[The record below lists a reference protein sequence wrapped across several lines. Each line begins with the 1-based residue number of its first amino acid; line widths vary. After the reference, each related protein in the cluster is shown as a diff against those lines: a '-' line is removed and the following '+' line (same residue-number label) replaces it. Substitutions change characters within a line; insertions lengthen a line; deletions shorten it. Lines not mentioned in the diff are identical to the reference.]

1 MIRYSLSLILL
12 ILLAIIAQQFLPVFI
27 SLYNA
32 RLFLLL
38 AVFLCASIT
47 VPLPIMFFYALLG
60 GFLWDAQCSLG
71 ALEVD
76 PYVYPDTVPSLRF
89 GVSILLFGFTG
100 LFMHGFR
107 PLFLQGKWYLSAFL
121 TGAATFLFCLSEYLL
136 IDFAR
141 GSLTMH
147 SKVFLQCF
155 YTALFSIVVSPLIF
169 ALLFQVAKWFRHS
182 VIPSQKDKKIY
193 LS

>member
-1 MIRYSLSLILL
+1 MIRYSLSLIFL

-47 VPLPIMFFYALLG
+47 VPLPVMLFYALLG
-60 GFLWDAQCSLG
+60 GFLWDAHCSLSSM
-71 ALEVD
+71 EVD
-76 PYVYPDTVPSLRF
+76 PYVYPDPVPSLRF
-89 GVSILLFGFTG
+89 GMSILLFGFTG
-100 LFMHGFR
+100 LFMQGFR
-107 PLFLQGKWYLSAFL
+107 PLFLEGKWHLFAFL
-121 TGAATFLFCLSEYLL
+121 TGAATFLFCLSEYLM

-141 GSLTMH
+141 GSFTIH
-147 SKVFLQCF
+147 SKVLLQCF
-155 YTALFSIVVSPLIF
+155 YTALFSIIISPVIF
-169 ALLFQVAKWFRHS
+169 ALLFQLAKWHRHTI
-182 VIPSQKDKKIY
+182 IPGLKDKNNY

>member
-1 MIRYSLSLILL
+1 VIRYSLSLILL
-12 ILLAIIAQQFLPVFI
+12 ILLAIVAQQFLPVFI

-38 AVFLCASIT
+38 TVFLCASVT
-47 VPLPIMFFYALLG
+47 VPLPVMFFYALIG
-60 GFLWDAQCSLG
+60 GFLWDAQCSLS
-71 ALEVD
+71 AMKVD
-76 PYVYPDTVPSLRF
+76 PYVYPDPVPSLRF
-89 GVSILLFGFTG
+89 GVSILLFGLTG

-107 PLFLQGKWYLSAFL
+107 PLFLQGKWYLSACL
-121 TGAATFLFCLSEYLL
+121 TGAATFLFCAGEYLL

-141 GSLTMH
+141 GSFTFH

-169 ALLFQVAKWFRHS
+169 ALLFQDAKWFHHA
-182 VIPSQKDKKIY
+182 VIPGNKEKKMY